1 MKKVSYGKQHIF
13 NNSKKHII
21 KSLFN
26 QTITQGKYLKI
37 FENKICKYLK
47 VKYTLAVIVVLKD
60 PHGLHAIN
68 LQEKDNILM
77 PSVNFIALHNMA
89 NHFKAKFI

>member
-47 VKYTLAVIVVLKD
+47 VKHTLACNSGTAAS
-60 PHGLHAIN
+60 HGLPCN
-68 LQEKDNILM
+68 KSTRERQYFD
-77 PSVNFIALHNMA
+77 
-89 NHFKAKFI
+89 AKC